1 MKNPHTTL
9 IVFFCILASC
19 DQKTSEAKKIKDTK
33 ISRDTSEVRSADS
46 GSKNTAQIDNLGDF
60 GLLTPIEV
68 LDPKSLNVYEKYGIE
83 FDGNCYTCDLAIM
96 RINKK
101 HFDIVNVCDK
111 DDFYR
116 NETFVYEVH
125 PNELRIKTDK
135 NEFIFTKIETAPV
148 YELRIVGDKISLK
161 KKRIS
166 KFYTQE
172 KELKKFKQHDC
183 GEFDG

>member
-1 MKNPHTTL
+1 MKKYLTTL
-9 IVFFCILASC
+9 IFIFCIVASC
-19 DQKTSEAKKIKDTK
+19 DQKTSDTK
-33 ISRDTSEVRSADS
+33 NIKVTEIFPDTGNVKSTDS
-46 GSKNTAQIDNLGDF
+46 VSKNTAQIDSLDDF
-60 GLLTPIEV
+60 AMLTPINV
-68 LDPKSLNVYEKYGIE
+68 LNPKSLNVYEKYGIE
-83 FDGNCYTCDLAIM
+83 FDGNCYACDLAIM

-111 DDFYR
+111 EDFYR
-116 NETFVYEVH
+116 NENFVYEVH
-125 PNELRIKTDK
+125 PNELRIKTGK
-135 NEFIFTKIETAPV
+135 NEFIFTKIEKAPV
-148 YELRIVGDKISLK
+148 YELKIIGDKLTLK